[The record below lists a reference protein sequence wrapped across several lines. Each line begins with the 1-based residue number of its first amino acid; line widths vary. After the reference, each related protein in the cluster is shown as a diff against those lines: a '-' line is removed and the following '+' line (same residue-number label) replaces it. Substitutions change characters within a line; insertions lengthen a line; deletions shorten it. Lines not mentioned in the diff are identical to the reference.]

1 LTSAKRDR
9 IAPIS
14 IFFLLY
20 ISRIVVTMTNIQSVT
35 TGLMK
40 TDMLISVMLAMGI
53 NLLLSLPAIF
63 CYSKHKNPFDVKIIS
78 WFYAA
83 YFILLAAVNISRFSY
98 FASTV
103 LNPDSTSWIF
113 SVIVT
118 VCAFYG
124 AYLGIES
131 LSRFSFF
138 AFILLVLTILAALL
152 SNLSNYQ
159 EINLYP
165 VIENDKSLILENVLY
180 MVSSSTEVIVF
191 LCLQKKTNGYAV
203 KPFVWSVTASFLS
216 IFVLLL
222 FVNAVMGDAAALQ
235 AFPLYTLFELAKV
248 GLFERMDVLHISFWI
263 FGIFIK
269 AALLIYCAGISVK
282 RGKNSTKCI
291 ICSALTLAVTLI
303 FSEVLPAGDVSPMM
317 FVLPY
322 LVICVII
329 PLLTLLFKKR
339 NTGDELIEKF

>member
-1 LTSAKRDR
+1 
-9 IAPIS
+9 
-14 IFFLLY
+14 
-20 ISRIVVTMTNIQSVT
+20 MTNIQSVT
-35 TGLMK
+35 TGYMK
-40 TDMLISVMLAMGI
+40 TDMLISVMLAMGTDLI
-53 NLLLSLPAIF
+53 LSLPAIF
-63 CYSKHKNPFDVKIIS
+63 CYAKHKSPFDVKIIS

-83 YFILLAAVNISRFSY
+83 YFIFLASVNISRFAY

-118 VCAFYG
+118 LCAFYG

-138 AFILLVLTILAALL
+138 AFILLVLTIFTALIF
-152 SNLSNYQ
+152 NLSNYQ

-165 VIENDKSLILENVLY
+165 VIENDSSLILENVMY

-203 KPFVWSVTASFLS
+203 KPFVWSVTASFLT

-235 AFPLYTLFELAKV
+235 AFPLYTLFELAKA
-248 GLFERMDVLHISFWI
+248 GLFERIDVLYISFWI

-269 AALLIYCAGISVK
+269 TALLIYCAGISVK
-282 RGKNSTKCI
+282 KGRNDTRCI
-291 ICSALTLAVTLI
+291 ICSVMTLALTLL
-303 FSEVLPAGDVSPMM
+303 FSKLLPVSHVSPVI

-329 PLLTLLFKKR
+329 PLLTLIFKKK
-339 NTGDELIEKF
+339 NIGDELIEKF